1 MSHLP
6 EDFMHL
12 ALVEGRKALPACLPN
27 PPVGCVLV
35 KDGKVI
41 ASGAPEE
48 IRNEIVAS
56 PAPSEVV
63 VAWLLEL
70 GYDASFGKVDPFR
83 RKARRDRQADAD

>member
-1 MSHLP
+1 MASLD
-6 EDFMHL
+6 EF
-12 ALVEGRKALPACLPN
+12 AEAQRAKGRRAWWYSL
-27 PPVGCVLV
+27 
-35 KDGKVI
+35 
-41 ASGAPEE
+41 PEE

-63 VAWLLEL
+63 VAWLIEL